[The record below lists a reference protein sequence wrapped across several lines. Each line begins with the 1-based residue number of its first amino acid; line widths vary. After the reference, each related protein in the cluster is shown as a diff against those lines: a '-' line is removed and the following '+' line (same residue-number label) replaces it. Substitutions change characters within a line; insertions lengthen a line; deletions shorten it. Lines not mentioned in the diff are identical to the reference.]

1 MISLIGAMFGF
12 QSTDQTKDSLQNSLS
27 GEVVISIL
35 LYIFGLFVT
44 YQYRE
49 TGLRIVSIILLL
61 YNSCEHI

>member
-1 MISLIGAMFGF
+1 MINLIGTNFGF
-12 QSTDQTKDSLQNSLS
+12 QSMDQKKDGLQNALY
-27 GEVVISIL
+27 GEVAISIL

-61 YNSCEHI
+61 YNFCEHI

>member
-1 MISLIGAMFGF
+1 M
-12 QSTDQTKDSLQNSLS
+12 DQKKDSLQNSLY
-27 GEVVISIL
+27 GEVAISIL